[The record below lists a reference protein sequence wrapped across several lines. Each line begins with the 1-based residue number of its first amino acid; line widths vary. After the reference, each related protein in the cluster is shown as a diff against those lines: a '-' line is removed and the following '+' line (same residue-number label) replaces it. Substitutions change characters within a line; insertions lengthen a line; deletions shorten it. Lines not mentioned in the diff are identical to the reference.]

1 MKKYMERTQQSK
13 MLTTTQG
20 GIQNSKISDGLNL
33 NKAKNVPDLNDIV
46 DPEQMMPAK
55 RARYGAPIDPS

>member
-1 MKKYMERTQQSK
+1 

-33 NKAKNVPDLNDIV
+33 NKAKNVPDLNEIV

>member
-1 MKKYMERTQQSK
+1 

-20 GIQNSKISDGLNL
+20 GIQNSKISNGLNL
-33 NKAKNVPDLNDIV
+33 NKAKGAPDLNDNE

-55 RARYGAPIDPS
+55 RARYGAPLDPS